1 MGTIKQ
7 RFTLTSAGSTT
18 TTSAGFTVN
27 FNDSLPIEQPV
38 VNMASGTVTSSTG
51 PDTLI
56 SNSVSGVTYVYIKYV
71 SAAAGTPTM
80 IVSTV
85 AGTQNFSDMTIG
97 EAIFIPL
104 KGATGIRVTSSDT
117 NAIRY
122 EYGYWTKDV

>member
-7 RFTLTSAGSTT
+7 RFTLTSSGSSTT
-18 TTSAGFTVN
+18 TSSGFTVN
-27 FNDSLPIEQPV
+27 FADSLAIEQPV

-56 SNSVSGVTYVYIKYV
+56 SNSVSDSTYIYIKYV
-71 SAAAGTPTM
+71 SASAGTPVM
-80 IVSTV
+80 VLSTV
-85 AGTQNFSDMTIG
+85 AGTQNFSDMTVG
-97 EAIFIPL
+97 EAIFLPL

-122 EYGYWTKDV
+122 EYGYWTKNV